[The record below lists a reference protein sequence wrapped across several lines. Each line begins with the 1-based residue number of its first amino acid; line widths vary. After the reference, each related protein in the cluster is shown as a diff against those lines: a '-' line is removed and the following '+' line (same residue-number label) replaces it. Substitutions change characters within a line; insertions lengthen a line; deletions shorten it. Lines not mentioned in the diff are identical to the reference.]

1 VGCTLPDV
9 TLPSLGESVTEG
21 IITQWFKKVGDVVAR
36 DEPLFEVS
44 TDKVDSEMPSPASG
58 VLVEILAA
66 EGDTV
71 QTGSRVAVIDDTA
84 SAGAASHSAPPT
96 PATQT
101 VTAPAPAPVPSP
113 AAAPSAQPTAESKPT
128 PSPTPA
134 PTALARLA
142 PDVADNGAS
151 GVVVSPVVRRI
162 LSDGGVEPS
171 TVQGTGPGGAITRRD
186 AERAVVQGPTEEVV
200 LPLSNGR
207 RRMGHHMS
215 VSSQSTPHGF
225 VAVEVDGSIFGE
237 LDALGRVTR
246 DGEPISD
253 EMVVSL
259 AAVRALGEFEF
270 LNATYS
276 GDELV
281 LHRTVNLG
289 VIRAIADDGML
300 VPVVHA
306 AAGLTLRALAR
317 RINEL
322 DARLAARQL
331 TTDDLMGGTFTIAG
345 APTDHTLFAKPIIIQ
360 PEVAI
365 LSMGAVRLA
374 PVVGKDGSTIE
385 AGRRLVLGLSFD
397 HRVCEPTGAASYL
410 ERVGELLAGM
420 DLGSER

>member
-1 VGCTLPDV
+1 LADV

-44 TDKVDSEMPSPASG
+44 TDKVDSEMPSPAAG
-58 VLVEILAA
+58 VLVEILAG

-71 QTGSRVAVIDDTA
+71 ETGSRVAVIDESQGA
-84 SAGAASHSAPPT
+84 SDVAKSATPAPEVVAPT
-96 PATQT
+96 PEEAPTPP
-101 VTAPAPAPVPSP
+101 APAPAP
-113 AAAPSAQPTAESKPT
+113 
-128 PSPTPA
+128 
-134 PTALARLA
+134 A
-142 PDVADNGAS
+142 PDVASATNAS

-171 TVQGTGPGGAITRRD
+171 TLRGTGPGGSITRRD
-186 AERAVVQGPTEEVV
+186 AERAVAQGPTEEVV

-207 RRMGHHMS
+207 RRMGQHMS
-215 VSSQSTPHGF
+215 VSSQGTPHGF
-225 VAVEVDGSIFGE
+225 VAVEVDGAPFAK
-237 LDALGRVTR
+237 LDDSGRLTR
-246 DGEPISD
+246 DGETISD
-253 EMVVSL
+253 EMVVAL
-259 AAVRALGEFEF
+259 AAVRALAEFEF

-276 GDELV
+276 GDELT

-317 RINEL
+317 RVNEL
-322 DARLAARQL
+322 DERVASRQL
-331 TTDDLMGGTFTIAG
+331 TADDLMGGTFTIAG
-345 APTDHTLFAKPIIIQ
+345 SPTEHTLWATPIIIQ

-365 LSMGAVRLA
+365 LSMGAVRVV
-374 PVVGKDGSTIE
+374 PVVSSDGTTLE
-385 AGRRLVLGLSFD
+385 VGRRLILGLSFD
-397 HRVCEPTGAASYL
+397 HRICEPVGAAKYL

-420 DLGSER
+420 DLESER

>member
-1 VGCTLPDV
+1 VGCTLADV

-44 TDKVDSEMPSPASG
+44 TDKVDSEMPSPAAG
-58 VLVEILAA
+58 VLVEILAG

-71 QTGSRVAVIDDTA
+71 ETGARVAVIDEKADPGTIA
-84 SAGAASHSAPPT
+84 PAPSESSPAPAPP
-96 PATQT
+96 PVATA
-101 VTAPAPAPVPSP
+101 VTAPAP
-113 AAAPSAQPTAESKPT
+113 
-128 PSPTPA
+128 TPA
-134 PTALARLA
+134 PSR
-142 PDVADNGAS
+142 PRDESPN

-162 LSDGGVEPS
+162 LDDGGVEAAA
-171 TVQGTGPGGAITRRD
+171 VQGTGPGGAITRRD
-186 AERAVVQGPTEEVV
+186 AERAVAQGPSEEVV
-200 LPLSNGR
+200 VSLSNGR
-207 RRMGHHMS
+207 RRMGQHMS

-225 VAVEVDGSIFGE
+225 VAVEVDGAIFGKLE
-237 LDALGRVTR
+237 TLGRVTR

-259 AAVRALGEFEF
+259 AAVRALAEFEF

-276 GDELV
+276 GDEFV

-289 VIRAIADDGML
+289 VVRAIADDAML

-322 DARLAARQL
+322 DGRLSSRQL
-331 TTDDLMGGTFTIAG
+331 TTDDLMGGTFTVAG
-345 APTDHTLFAKPIIIQ
+345 APSEHTLWATPIIIQ

-365 LSMGAVRLA
+365 LSMGAVRLV
-374 PVVGKDGSTIE
+374 PVVNVSGGSPSIE
-385 AGRRLVLGLSFD
+385 VGRRLVLGLSFD
-397 HRVCEPTGAASYL
+397 HRVCEPVGAANYL
-410 ERVGELLAGM
+410 ERVAELLAGM
-420 DLGSER
+420 DLESER